1 MFSKTR
7 ILGVSGDQINMAP
20 SPVNNAIASFQSR
33 ASSSSTK
40 ITASSLGFGASS
52 VAASGVNVMVNNYWQ
67 SLYQYFL
74 TGLAP
79 ADPHLIDTSTL
90 ALFYRD
96 IYLFDNV
103 AGSAVDIQS
112 HFPFSGWKLRGLE
125 THELDTFNEALD
137 QLHLQQMMPLIS
149 KAHLIDGF
157 FCGSIAFNR
166 RTKDFMTILIH
177 DALSCAV
184 IPSPFFGIDP
194 TINVRVSQATQQYLN
209 NASEYARQYIESMPH
224 DFIEMLRS
232 GSFNLNPLT
241 TLFVPRMSTTDR
253 AYTSYLHRILPM
265 YFIEKTL
272 FRGTLVEAQRR
283 QRAITHLTAGDEN
296 WTPTAEELATYVAQ
310 FQAAECDP
318 LGGWISTRNAVQ
330 ATDIRCL
337 GGDTLINTDQGLI
350 PIKDLVKH
358 NPNELQEGTRVK
370 VDIRAKNHKG
380 EYAPVKYWWYQG
392 IKPTYNLDFSDGT
405 HLEATSNHK
414 FVTIGSDCRLGL
426 IKTSEITEDTWLLK
440 TKEPKGVDIVKA
452 KVIEGKEQH
461 VYDLTMDESVAP
473 IFCANGVLSK
483 NSGGD
488 FWKWTDMSDIL
499 TPYKLRALGISEAF
513 LSGDASFAAAECL
526 VGDTAITQE
535 DGSTRTLESM
545 CPIPDVNPTSLTPGE
560 WYPLETTIPNRISK
574 GAKTCAWAYRGYKD
588 TFKVTTAEGHQIT
601 ATDNHPFFVMQ
612 ADGTTC
618 WKKLDELKVRDQIAV
633 IEVRFVEIT
642 SIEPAGKN
650 HVYDLSMAKGEDP
663 SFIANGIVVHNSAYS
678 TFLESQNS
686 YRNDL
691 TERIFYSKI
700 FPLIA
705 IANGYYKDPS
715 KKSNDIVRFLF
726 DKRNRSNLKIPELH
740 WDKQL
745 EARGEDNM
753 REMLEIASEKG
764 IPIPLRMWMAACG
777 IEPDNLFRD
786 LKEDKALREKLEE
799 YTGKDTSYEGEQNS
813 LGDDFDDEERG
824 TVGNPEYARVKN
836 RVGGFVTTQSIKNIV
851 TPLNKSLADR
861 EFGESGD
868 RWRLTKTGK
877 VQYIPSA
884 IMPEIRNRS
893 NDMIMKIVKKNKKS

>member
-20 SPVNNAIASFQSR
+20 SPINSSIASFQSR
-33 ASSSSTK
+33 ASSSSTQ
-40 ITASSLGFGASS
+40 ITASLGFGASS

-125 THELDTFNEALD
+125 TEELDTFNEALD

-166 RTKDFMTILIH
+166 RTKDFMTVLIH

-209 NASEYARQYIESMPH
+209 NTSEYARQYIESMPH
-224 DFIEMLRS
+224 DFVEMLRS

-296 WTPTAEELATYVAQ
+296 WTPSAEELATYVAQ
-310 FQAAECDP
+310 FQAAEYDP
-318 LGGWISTRNAVQ
+318 LGGWISTRNSVQ
-330 ATDIRCL
+330 ATDIR
-337 GGDTLINTDQGLI
+337 Q
-350 PIKDLVKH
+350 
-358 NPNELQEGTRVK
+358 
-370 VDIRAKNHKG
+370 
-380 EYAPVKYWWYQG
+380 
-392 IKPTYNLDFSDGT
+392 
-405 HLEATSNHK
+405 
-414 FVTIGSDCRLGL
+414 
-426 IKTSEITEDTWLLK
+426 
-440 TKEPKGVDIVKA
+440 
-452 KVIEGKEQH
+452 
-461 VYDLTMDESVAP
+461 
-473 IFCANGVLSK
+473 
-483 NSGGD
+483 GGD
-488 FWKWTDMSDIL
+488 FWKWTDMSDVL

-535 DGSTRTLESM
+535 DGSTCTLESL
-545 CPIPDVNPTSLTPGE
+545 CPIPDVDPTSLTPGE
-560 WYPLETTIPNRISK
+560 WHPLETTIPNRISK
-574 GAKTCAWAYRGYKD
+574 SAKTCAWAYRGYKD
-588 TFKVTTAEGHQIT
+588 TFKVTTVEGHQIT

-618 WKKLDELKVRDQIAV
+618 WKKLDELKVGDKIAV
-633 IEVRFVEIT
+633 
-642 SIEPAGKN
+642 
-650 HVYDLSMAKGEDP
+650 ED
-663 SFIANGIVVHNSAYS
+663 
-678 TFLESQNS
+678 
-686 YRNDL
+686 
-691 TERIFYSKI
+691 
-700 FPLIA
+700 
-705 IANGYYKDPS
+705 
-715 KKSNDIVRFLF
+715 
-726 DKRNRSNLKIPELH
+726 
-740 WDKQL
+740 
-745 EARGEDNM
+745 
-753 REMLEIASEKG
+753 
-764 IPIPLRMWMAACG
+764 
-777 IEPDNLFRD
+777 
-786 LKEDKALREKLEE
+786 
-799 YTGKDTSYEGEQNS
+799 
-813 LGDDFDDEERG
+813 
-824 TVGNPEYARVKN
+824 
-836 RVGGFVTTQSIKNIV
+836 
-851 TPLNKSLADR
+851 
-861 EFGESGD
+861 
-868 RWRLTKTGK
+868 
-877 VQYIPSA
+877 
-884 IMPEIRNRS
+884 
-893 NDMIMKIVKKNKKS
+893 